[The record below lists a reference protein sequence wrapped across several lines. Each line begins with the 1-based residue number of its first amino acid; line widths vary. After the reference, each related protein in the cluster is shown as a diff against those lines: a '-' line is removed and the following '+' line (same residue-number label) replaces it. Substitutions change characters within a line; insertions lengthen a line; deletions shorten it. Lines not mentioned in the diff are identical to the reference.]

1 MAPLLNSIKNIEKQ
15 YNTGEL
21 PVLVTCSDM
30 NSYICKYMRSSA
42 SAYKLVSEF
51 VGANM
56 IARWNIRSP
65 KLAFV
70 RIAPEHWVNIFTSHT
85 SAVSLGYIM
94 LDGVIDVNNATLH
107 SVEQL
112 PSTLTQLLRIALF
125 DFWIANEDRTYNNAN
140 LLYDIKEKS
149 LVSIDYGGVFNT
161 SSYDIELAQLTTTDT
176 ILYADIFRHLIKKEQ
191 KEDIIKNAES
201 LRKYY
206 ERALHRCL
214 KGRDEIINNIPSSW
228 NVKSEIVSNKIDQ
241 LFAKEWT
248 EGVWNNFMD
257 CLKDNLYE

>member
-70 RIAPEHWVNIFTSHT
+70 RIAPEHWTNIFTSHT

-107 SVEQL
+107 PVEQHQA
-112 PSTLTQLLRIALF
+112 TLTQLLRIALF

-161 SSYDIELAQLTTTDT
+161 SSYDIELSQLTTTDT

-206 ERALHRCL
+206 ERTLHRCL

-228 NVKSEIVSNKIDQ
+228 NIKSEIVNNKIDQ
-241 LFAKEWT
+241 LLPKEWT

-257 CLKDNLYE
+257 CLKNNLYE